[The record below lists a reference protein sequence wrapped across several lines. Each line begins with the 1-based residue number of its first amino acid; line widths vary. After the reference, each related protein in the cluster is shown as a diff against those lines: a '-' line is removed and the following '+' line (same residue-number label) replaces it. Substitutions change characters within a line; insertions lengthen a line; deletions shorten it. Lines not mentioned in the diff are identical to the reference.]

1 MTGNQIKYGELQE
14 NIRHNQTTEVETNR
28 HNVVTEGETNRH
40 NVVTENETNRHNV
53 ETESIG
59 WYDAVSK
66 RISANASMSQAGAA
80 WANVAINQQ
89 NADTRKFEAEKNAE
103 INQQNADTKRFSAES
118 EDAARYAHSYNED
131 RKTTAE
137 IERMQNQN
145 SQGWV
150 KAITDSISAP
160 IKALPLLGG

>member
-53 ETESIG
+53 VTESIG

-89 NADTRKFEAEKNAE
+89 NADTRRFEAERNAE
-103 INQQNADTKRFSAES
+103 INQQNADTKKFSAES
-118 EDAARYAHSYNED
+118 EDAARYAHAYNED

-137 IERMQNQN
+137 IERMQNQT

>member
-14 NIRHNQTTEVETNR
+14 NIRHNTTTEVETNR

-40 NVVTENETNRHNV
+40 NVVTEVETNRHNV
-53 ETESIG
+53 VTESIG
-59 WYDAVSK
+59 WYDAESK
-66 RISANASMSQAGAA
+66 RISANAAASQASAA

-89 NADTRKFEAEKNAE
+89 NADTRRFE
-103 INQQNADTKRFSAES
+103 AES
-118 EDAARYAHSYNED
+118 EDAARYLHSYNED

-137 IERMQNQN
+137 IERMQIQN
-145 SQGWV
+145 TQGWV

>member
-1 MTGNQIKYGELQE
+1 MTGNQIKYAELQE
-14 NIRHNQTTEVETNR
+14 NIRHNTTTEVETNR
-28 HNVVTEGETNRH
+28 HNVTTEVETNRH
-40 NVVTENETNRHNV
+40 NT

-89 NADTRKFEAEKNAE
+89 NADTRRFEAEKNAE
-103 INQQNADTKRFSAES
+103 INQQNANTKQFSAES
-118 EDAARYAHSYNED
+118 EDAARYAHAYNED

-137 IERMQNQN
+137 IERMHQQN

>member
-1 MTGNQIKYGELQE
+1 MTGNQIKFGELQE

-40 NVVTENETNRHNV
+40 NVVTEKETNRHNV
-53 ETESIG
+53 ATESIG

-66 RISANASMSQAGAA
+66 RISANASASQAGAA

-89 NADTRKFEAEKNAE
+89 NADTKTFTAR
-103 INQQNADTKRFSAES
+103 S

-137 IERMQNQN
+137 IDRMRTQN

-150 KAITDSISAP
+150 KSITDAISTP
-160 IKALPLLGG
+160 TKLLPLLGG